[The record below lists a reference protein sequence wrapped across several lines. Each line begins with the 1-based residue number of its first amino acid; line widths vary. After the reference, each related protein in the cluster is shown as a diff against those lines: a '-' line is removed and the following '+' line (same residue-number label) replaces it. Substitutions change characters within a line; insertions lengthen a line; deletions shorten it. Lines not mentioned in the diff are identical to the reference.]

1 MRHEPRRFLA
11 DTNHLSAA
19 AVGALVRLRDKMII
33 SGGRLPDDNR
43 MLARI
48 AQIRNPKTFARLRAE
63 IGIKPLGDGT
73 VTLPEAEKM
82 LTEVKKKQASAR
94 TAASERWDRS
104 RAIGSNNNCTIGD
117 NNCCTGGGGN
127 SLKNINPPYAD
138 AHQSQSQRQLQAE
151 EAATSEGLS
160 KGQTKKPT
168 DDCVSELAERYGQN
182 EARVRCV
189 WWKISRM
196 VQNVRDPDALLRR
209 WCAMEVWA

>member
-73 VTLPEAEKM
+73 VTREIVQP
-82 LTEVKKKQASAR
+82 
-94 TAASERWDRS
+94 RS
-104 RAIGSNNNCTIGD
+104 RRNRPAPGPQRASGG
-117 NNCCTGGGGN
+117 TGVA
-127 SLKNINPPYAD
+127 P
-138 AHQSQSQRQLQAE
+138 
-151 EAATSEGLS
+151 
-160 KGQTKKPT
+160 
-168 DDCVSELAERYGQN
+168 
-182 EARVRCV
+182 
-189 WWKISRM
+189 
-196 VQNVRDPDALLRR
+196 
-209 WCAMEVWA
+209 